1 MKNETHN
8 ENEYKRAK
16 FFFNK
21 KTIIH
26 VTKKSGTF
34 YNGLILEISKEFFII
49 NDRVN
54 GKQFIFFNELK
65 RPLEPYINKTGDKN
79 GIVE

>member
-1 MKNETHN
+1 MEN
-8 ENEYKRAK
+8 ENEYKRAE

-21 KTIIH
+21 KIIVH
-26 VTKKSGTF
+26 VIKTSGTF
-34 YNGLILEISKEFFII
+34 YNGLILEISKDFFII

-54 GKQFIFFNELK
+54 GKQFVFFNELK
-65 RPLEPYINKTGDKN
+65 KPIEPYTNKTGDKN

>member
-1 MKNETHN
+1 MEN
-8 ENEYKRAK
+8 ENEYKRAE

-21 KTIIH
+21 KIIVH
-26 VTKKSGTF
+26 VIKTSGTF
-34 YNGLILEISKEFFII
+34 YNGLILEISKDFFII

-54 GKQFIFFNELK
+54 GKQFVFFNELK
-65 RPLEPYINKTGDKN
+65 KPIEPYINKTGDKN